1 MLGSSPYLPKG
12 HFSAAQG
19 GRVSSPGNTGPPMDL
34 GALFL
39 SHFSRDTRVDIARC
53 HLWLYVL
60 ATCLACFIRDI
71 IQGRGCSIRTC
82 TRAHHLH

>member
-1 MLGSSPYLPKG
+1 
-12 HFSAAQG
+12 
-19 GRVSSPGNTGPPMDL
+19 MDL

-39 SHFSRDTRVDIARC
+39 SHFSRDTRVNIARC